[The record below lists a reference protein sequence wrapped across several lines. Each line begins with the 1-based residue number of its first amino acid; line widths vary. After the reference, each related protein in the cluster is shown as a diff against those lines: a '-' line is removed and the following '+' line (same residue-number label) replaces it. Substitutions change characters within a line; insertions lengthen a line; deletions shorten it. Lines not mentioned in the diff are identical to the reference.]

1 MNDFL
6 QLDILFPIGALLL
19 AIAIIYGMM
28 QYRTRN
34 RSNDAVA
41 QRVVKERYENPSQ
54 WDGNRR

>member
-6 QLDILFPIGALLL
+6 QLDVLFPIGALLL
-19 AIAIIYGMM
+19 AIALIYGMM

-34 RSNDAVA
+34 RGNDAVA
-41 QRVVKERYENPSQ
+41 QRIVKERYENPSR